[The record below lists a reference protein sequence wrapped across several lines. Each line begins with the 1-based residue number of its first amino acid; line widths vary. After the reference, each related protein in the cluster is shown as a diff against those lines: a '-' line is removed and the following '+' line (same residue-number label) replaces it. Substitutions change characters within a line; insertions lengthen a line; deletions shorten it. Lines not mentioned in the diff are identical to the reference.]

1 MSETFYEVL
10 GVAEDATTD
19 EIESAYRERLKETH
33 PDVSDDADARVATRR
48 LVEARDVLADEAE
61 RARYDRVGHAAY
73 VGDGPEP
80 GGSDVARAARNAGY
94 GGGSEQSNR
103 GASNTGD
110 ADRSVDETDGR
121 ARRRS
126 GDRTRRERRASE
138 RVREERAERE
148 TVAGAAS
155 RTEVTAETGTA
166 GAGTTETSATATTT
180 SGTATDGTD
189 TGATAAGAAG
199 DRDGGVWNA
208 SAGYT
213 VRESVEVSQR
223 RVRLFPTGSELTML
237 GLMAVLYP
245 ALLFTTVMPGFP
257 LYVNAI
263 VGACGLLVVGYLQS
277 MPRVALL
284 VFGGWSLVTP
294 LALLALDVGFLSIV
308 GIVALCGTWL
318 PFGFSV
324 LTFSV
329 LRL

>member
-19 EIESAYRERLKETH
+19 EIDAAYRERLKETH
-33 PDVSDDADARVATRR
+33 PDVNDDADARVATRK
-48 LVEARDVLADEAE
+48 LVEARDVLVDETE

-73 VGDGPEP
+73 VGNDPEP

-94 GGGSEQSNR
+94 GTGSEESTR
-103 GASNTGD
+103 ADSNTDDEDG
-110 ADRSVDETDGR
+110 SVGENDGR

-138 RVREERAERE
+138 RVRGNRSERE
-148 TVAGAAS
+148 TATETAS
-155 RTEVTAETGTA
+155 RAENTAETGTT
-166 GAGTTETSATATTT
+166 GTSPTEAAATATATG
-180 SGTATDGTD
+180 GTA
-189 TGATAAGAAG
+189 TGATAAGATG
-199 DRDGGVWNA
+199 NGDGGVWNT

-213 VRESVEVSQR
+213 VRESVEVGQR
-223 RVRLFPTGSELTML
+223 GIRLFPTENELTVL
-237 GLMAVLYP
+237 GLMVVLYP

-263 VGACGLLVVGYLQS
+263 VGACGLLIVGYLQS

-294 LALLALDVGFLSIV
+294 LALFALDVGFLSIV

-318 PFGFSV
+318 PLGFSV

>member
-1 MSETFYEVL
+1 MSETFYELL

-19 EIESAYRERLKETH
+19 EIEAAYRERLKETH
-33 PDVSDDADARVATRR
+33 PDVSDDDDARVATRK
-48 LVEARDVLADEAE
+48 LVEARDVLVDEAE

-73 VGDGPEP
+73 VDNEPEP
-80 GGSDVARAARNAGY
+80 GGSDIARAARNAGY
-94 GGGSEQSNR
+94 GAGSEQSNR
-103 GASNTGD
+103 ETSNTGD
-110 ADRSVDETDGR
+110 ADGSVGGTDGH

-138 RVREERAERE
+138 RVREERTERE
-148 TVAGAAS
+148 AATGTAS
-155 RTEVTAETGTA
+155 RTENAAETGA
-166 GAGTTETSATATTT
+166 TETTTTATAT
-180 SGTATDGTD
+180 GGAA

-199 DRDGGVWNA
+199 NSDSGVWNT
-208 SAGYT
+208 SSGYS
-213 VRESVEVSQR
+213 VRESVEAGQR
-223 RVRLFPTGSELTML
+223 RLRLFPTGNELTIL
-237 GLMAVLYP
+237 GFMVVLYP
-245 ALLFTTVMPGFP
+245 TLLFTTVMPGFP

-294 LALLALDVGFLSIV
+294 VALLAFDIGFLSIV
-308 GIVALCGTWL
+308 GIIALCGTWL